1 MIKYLSNRTQ
11 FKRTLTSY
19 QLVQDKIVRV
29 MGNVQSALL
38 LTWQS
43 TNLLMEKKCTVGQV
57 SMAKAICT
65 KLVREA
71 AA

>member
-1 MIKYLSNRTQ
+1 
-11 FKRTLTSY
+11 
-19 QLVQDKIVRV
+19 